1 MPLHKNKSGGSW
13 SLKARVALPHCL
25 VMLFEA
31 SMIRIELGQ
40 IKQLFCIVT
49 DQLSQISLYALINLK
64 ILNLLIEIVT
74 VEDSQHEELILQ
86 LPKVK
91 SLHLVEHGLDRFE
104 TQVLQY
110 GADLVQMLLDC
121 IFTLQRRLVMTF
133 IYLLLD
139 QSLLSL
145 CS

>member
-13 SLKARVALPHCL
+13 SLKAGVALPHCL

-31 SMIRIELGQ
+31 SVIRIELGQ

-74 VEDSQHEELILQ
+74 VEDSQHEELIL
-86 LPKVK
+86 
-91 SLHLVEHGLDRFE
+91 
-104 TQVLQY
+104 
-110 GADLVQMLLDC
+110 
-121 IFTLQRRLVMTF
+121 
-133 IYLLLD
+133 
-139 QSLLSL
+139 
-145 CS
+145 